1 MSQPENYEE
10 FWKEYDTGETDKLH
24 LTKSGLC
31 HKMLNVIDD
40 DSKKTAIESELNLHN
55 FYFWIHSSIE
65 KIQGFTLDSIQQSV
79 SEFQN
84 RCCSDYTYFDKR
96 LQETPSILN
105 KSKYA
110 LGCWYLIN
118 DPKYLITAV
127 DSILQSADDPNKE
140 DIDQVHYLIT
150 AFNLARL
157 YNLIQFNTRISN
169 LALKF
174 FYSFMHTK
182 PRWMIEPV
190 DIFTELNL
198 SADYNLINNMISNLH
213 KHANIFFLA
222 ENHHLHQ
229 SLLETSISLIKLTNL
244 DNYMKDKLRKEILSM
259 IAESNEDDAQKRW
272 DKDEAM
278 GAVHFFE
285 KAKKDYE
292 KAGKRNKMDELNKK
306 IRDATQDIKWTEI
319 KTEFTMPS
327 LNLKGNTGTELVNS
341 ICNNREQIPNLDKIT
356 NESKNQMDE
365 NPISSMFAKTT
376 FNKKNPI
383 SHDSEEESHLQSEI
397 RRLTIWNIQIAENRL
412 SLAVKELENENK
424 ISSQDF
430 LKFFEYMNVHDSGG
444 LAILKSGIHNHFNQ
458 DFIASVH
465 TLIPQIEGTIRL
477 VLDKK
482 GIPSMKTKKDNMIM
496 DNELGG
502 ILNKNEAEQIFGPDL
517 IHYLKMKYTEPSG
530 INQRNEVSHA
540 LSPVSEFKHS
550 TSLSIIHDLMILTTF
565 AQ

>member
-1 MSQPENYEE
+1 MSQSENYEE

-31 HKMLNVIDD
+31 HKMLNVVGD

-65 KIQGFTLDSIQQSV
+65 KIQGFTLDSIQQYV

-84 RCCSDYTYFDKR
+84 RCCSDYAYFDKR

-110 LGCWYLIN
+110 LGCWFLTN
-118 DPKYLITAV
+118 DSKYLIIAV
-127 DSILQSADDPNKE
+127 DLILQSADDSNKE

-150 AFNLARL
+150 AFNLAKL
-157 YNLIQFNTRISN
+157 YNLIQFNTRINN

-174 FYSFMHTK
+174 FYNFMHTK
-182 PRWMIEPV
+182 PRWMVEPV
-190 DIFTELNL
+190 DIFTELNS

-213 KHANIFFLA
+213 KHANIFFLD
-222 ENHHLHQ
+222 EKHHLHQ
-229 SLLETSISLIKLTNL
+229 SLLESSISLIKLTNL
-244 DNYMKDKLRKEILSM
+244 DNLMKDKLRKEILTM
-259 IAESNEDDAQKRW
+259 TAESNEDNAQKRW
-272 DKDEAM
+272 DKDESM
-278 GAVHFFE
+278 VAVHFFE

-292 KAGKRNKMDELNKK
+292 KAGKRNKIDVLNKK

-319 KTEFTMPS
+319 KSGFTMPS
-327 LNLKGNTGTELVNS
+327 LNLKGNTEMELINS
-341 ICNNREQIPNLDKIT
+341 ICNDREHIPNLDKIT
-356 NESKNQMDE
+356 QEAKNQMDE
-365 NPISSMFAKTT
+365 NPLSTMFSKTT

-383 SHDSEEESHLQSEI
+383 SHDSEEDSHLQSEI

-412 SLAVKELENENK
+412 SLAVKELEDENK
-424 ISSQDF
+424 INSQDF
-430 LKFFEYMNVHDSGG
+430 LKFFEDLGVHDLGV
-444 LAILKSGIHNHFNQ
+444 LAILKSGIHNHFNN
-458 DFIASVH
+458 DFISSIH

-482 GIPSMKTKKDNMIM
+482 GVSSMKTKKDNIIM

-502 ILNKNEAEQIFGPDL
+502 ILNKNEVEQIFGSDL
-517 IHYLKMKYTEPSG
+517 IHYLKMKYTEPAG
-530 INQRNEVSHA
+530 LNQRNEVSHA
-540 LSPVSEFKHS
+540 LSPISEFKHS

-565 AQ
+565 A